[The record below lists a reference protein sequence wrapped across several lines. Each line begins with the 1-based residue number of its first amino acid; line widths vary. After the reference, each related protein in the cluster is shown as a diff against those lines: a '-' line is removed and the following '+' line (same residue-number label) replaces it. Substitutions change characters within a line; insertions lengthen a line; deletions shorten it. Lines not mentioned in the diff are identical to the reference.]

1 MQRHVFDSRLNST
14 TESTEVTLM
23 EILSVTSA
31 LSVFKYIR
39 AFPDLQE
46 Y

>member
-1 MQRHVFDSRLNST
+1 
-14 TESTEVTLM
+14 M

-31 LSVFKYIR
+31 LSVFKYFH
-39 AFPDLQE
+39 AVSDLQE

>member
-1 MQRHVFDSRLNST
+1 MFASRWNST
-14 TESTEVTLM
+14 TESTEVTQT

-31 LSVFKYIR
+31 LSVFKYVR
-39 AFPDLQE
+39 AVPNLQE

>member
-1 MQRHVFDSRLNST
+1 M
-14 TESTEVTLM
+14 ESAEVTQT

-31 LSVFKYIR
+31 LSVFKYVR
-39 AFPDLQE
+39 AVPDLQE

>member
-1 MQRHVFDSRLNST
+1 VFDSRLNSI
-14 TESTEVTLM
+14 TESGEVTPT

-31 LSVFKYIR
+31 LTVFKYVR
-39 AFPDLQE
+39 AVPDLQE

>member
-1 MQRHVFDSRLNST
+1 
-14 TESTEVTLM
+14 M

-31 LSVFKYIR
+31 LTVFKYVR
-39 AFPDLQE
+39 AVPDLQE